1 VIRALFRWV
10 ARAGVVAGAV
20 ALGRRLLRQPRGEPA
35 DISPPTPKPPT
46 PPEPK
51 PVEPTPA
58 ARARPAEKQ
67 APKKAKAA
75 PPKAAP
81 RAGAAKA
88 ATPKAATPKAATPKA
103 ATPKAEPAKTEAPK
117 TETEGAEPP
126 AWVEP
131 EGGICPSTHHVKAK
145 MASGIFHLPGMQNYD
160 RTVPDRCYVD
170 AAAAEADGLR
180 PAKR

>member
-1 VIRALFRWV
+1 VIRALLRWV

-20 ALGRRLLRQPRGEPA
+20 ALGRRLLRQRQGEPA
-35 DISPPTPKPPT
+35 PISTPTPTPPTP

-51 PVEPTPA
+51 PAETAPA

-81 RAGAAKA
+81 RAGTAKA
-88 ATPKAATPKAATPKA
+88 E
-103 ATPKAEPAKTEAPK
+103 TPKAEAPAKAEAP
-117 TETEGAEPP
+117 P
-126 AWVEP
+126 WVEP
-131 EGGICPSTHHVKAK
+131 EGGACPSSHQVKAK
-145 MASGIFHLPGMQNYD
+145 MSSGIFHLPGMQNYD

>member
-10 ARAGVVAGAV
+10 ARAGIVAGAV
-20 ALGRRLLRQPRGEPA
+20 ALGRRLLRQPHGEPA
-35 DISPPTPKPPT
+35 DISAPTPKPPT

-51 PVEPTPA
+51 PTETAPA

-75 PPKAAP
+75 PSKAAP
-81 RAGAAKA
+81 RAGTA
-88 ATPKAATPKAATPKA
+88 KA
-103 ATPKAEPAKTEAPK
+103 ATPKAEPAKAEAPK
-117 TETEGAEPP
+117 AETPPAETGKAERP
-126 AWVEP
+126 AWVDP
-131 EGGICPSTHHVKAK
+131 AGGACPSTHQVKAK
-145 MASGIFHLPGMQNYD
+145 MTSGIFHLPGMQNYD